1 MPFAPGD
8 LVHVASVG
16 KGTVREARNSG
27 SYLVEV
33 QGRSIVT
40 TEDRLTPQQMP
51 RKSGRRKTAVSA
63 PAVDDSQPPAAPPSI
78 DLHGHTVEEA
88 LEAID
93 RFLNAALL
101 GGSHEARIIHGR
113 SGGRIKAAL
122 HAHLRGIPSIR
133 GFALDPRN

>member
-1 MPFAPGD
+1 
-8 LVHVASVG
+8 
-16 KGTVREARNSG
+16 
-27 SYLVEV
+27 
-33 QGRSIVT
+33 RSIVT
-40 TEDRLTPQQMP
+40 TEDRLTPQETP
-51 RKSGRRKTAVSA
+51 RKSGRRKTAAVAKA
-63 PAVDDSQPPAAPPSI
+63 PDDSPAAAPPSI

-133 GFALDPRN
+133 GFALDPRNEGVTIVRL